1 MIGYLQIRHS
11 EKLAKF
17 NESESESLRNI
28 FEDRNKSQQELEK
41 VEKQIQIEINET
53 QNLLR
58 TRSNW
63 FHPIQTGSKRKLR
76 QKIERILKQH
86 EWHRARYFF
95 ITSKSIHQGKNL
107 FAPNVGLEPTTVG
120 LRVQRS
126 TDWASRALIGHR
138 YWLFINKG

>member
-1 MIGYLQIRHS
+1 MTDYNLVIEKHNQGLEPADVDYEWNGFPIGFSIPVLNLMFGSTGFEIRKS

-58 TRSNW
+58 TCSN
-63 FHPIQTGSKRKLR
+63 
-76 QKIERILKQH
+76 
-86 EWHRARYFF
+86 
-95 ITSKSIHQGKNL
+95 
-107 FAPNVGLEPTTVG
+107 
-120 LRVQRS
+120 
-126 TDWASRALIGHR
+126 
-138 YWLFINKG
+138 

>member
-63 FHPIQTGSKRKLR
+63 FNPVQTGSKQKLR
-76 QKIERILKQH
+76 QK
-86 EWHRARYFF
+86 
-95 ITSKSIHQGKNL
+95 S
-107 FAPNVGLEPTTVG
+107 NV
-120 LRVQRS
+120 S
-126 TDWASRALIGHR
+126 
-138 YWLFINKG
+138 